1 MIQTLKNAWKV
12 EEVRKKL
19 IFTFLMLVIYRL
31 GNVIPVP
38 FMDKEVVSA
47 IMTGQDNGILQMLNM
62 FSGGSLQNMS
72 IFALSIYPYITA
84 SIIIQLLTV
93 AFPKLEEIARDGE
106 EGKRKMGK
114 YTKIVGVILA
124 FVQAYAMVVVVFGS
138 AANIATTNS
147 AYSKIVMLLTL
158 VAGTMF
164 LVWLGEMITERGI
177 GNGISIIIFYGIISG
192 APTAIKNMIQSGQSG
207 TVAWW
212 AFTIFALISV
222 AILVIVIEI
231 NEGERKIPVQYAK
244 RVVGRK
250 MYGGQSTHIPVK
262 VNMSGVMPVIFASS
276 IMQLPQTIVALFG
289 TKLPKW
295 LDSILSINTTSGLII
310 YCIVNLFLIIVF
322 SYFYSAIQFNTVEYA
337 KNLQQYGGFIPGI
350 RPGKP
355 TGEYLQG
362 ISSKITL
369 IGAVTL
375 AIIATA
381 PILVSHFLKLHML
394 FAGTSLIIV
403 VGVILETIKQIE
415 SMLTMRH
422 YKGFLN
428 K

>member
-1 MIQTLKNAWKV
+1 MLQTLKNAWKV
-12 EEVRKKL
+12 KEVRDRL
-19 IFTFLMLVIYRL
+19 IFTFLMLVVYRL

-38 FMDKEVVSA
+38 FMDAKVVQAHMS
-47 IMTGQDNGILQMLNM
+47 GQDAGLLSMLNA
-62 FSGGSLQNMS
+62 FSGGSLSNMS

-84 SIIIQLLTV
+84 SIIIQLLTI
-93 AFPKLEEIARDGE
+93 AIPRLEEIAKDGE
-106 EGKRKMGK
+106 EGKKKIGQ
-114 YTKIVGVILA
+114 YTKIMGVVLG
-124 FVQAYAMVVVVFGS
+124 FVQAYAMVNVLFSDAVQ
-138 AANIATTNS
+138 IAKGN
-147 AYSKIVMLLTL
+147 AFSKLIMLLTL

-164 LVWLGEMITERGI
+164 LVWLGEMITTKGV
-177 GNGISIIIFYGIISG
+177 GNGISIIIFFGIISG
-192 APTAIKNMIQSGQSG
+192 APRAVQTMIAQNQNGM
-207 TVAWW
+207 VAWW
-212 AFTIFALISV
+212 AFVIFALVSI

-231 NEGERKIPVQYAK
+231 NQGERRIPVQYAK

-276 IMQLPQTIVALFG
+276 ILQLPNTIISLFG
-289 TKLPKW
+289 AKAPKW
-295 LDSILSINTTSGLII
+295 LEYLFSMQTISGLIL
-310 YCIVNLFLIIVF
+310 YCLINLVLIIIF
-322 SYFYSAIQFNTVEYA
+322 AYFYSAIQFNTVEYA

-350 RPGKP
+350 RPGRP
-355 TGEYLQG
+355 TGEYLQN
-362 ISSKITL
+362 ISGKITL
-369 IGAVTL
+369 IGALIL
-375 AIIATA
+375 AVVATA
-381 PILVSHFLKLHML
+381 PFIINYALKLRMI

>member
-1 MIQTLKNAWKV
+1 MLQTLKNAWKV
-12 EEVRKKL
+12 EDVRKRL
-19 IFTFLMLVIYRL
+19 IFTFLMLVIFRL
-31 GNVIPVP
+31 GNTIPVP
-38 FMDKEVVSA
+38 FMNAEMVKQVMSGNE
-47 IMTGQDNGILQMLNM
+47 MGLLQMINSLG
-62 FSGGSLQNMS
+62 GGSLQGMT

-84 SIIIQLLTV
+84 SIITQLLTI
-93 AFPKLEEIARDGE
+93 AIPKLEEMARDGE

-114 YTKIVGVILA
+114 YTKIIGVVLA
-124 FVQAYAMVVVVFGS
+124 FIQAYAVVNILFGQAVATGS
-138 AANIATTNS
+138 AF
-147 AYSKIVMLLTL
+147 SKVIMLLTL

-164 LVWLGEMITERGI
+164 LVWLGEMITEKGV
-177 GNGISIIIFYGIISG
+177 GNGISIIIFFGIISG
-192 APTAIKNMIQSGQSG
+192 VPNSIKNMFQRGQAG
-207 TVAWW
+207 MLTWW
-212 AFTIFALISV
+212 AVAILVLVSI

-231 NEGERKIPVQYAK
+231 NQGERKIPVQYAK

-276 IMQLPQTIVALFG
+276 ILQLPQTIIGLFG
-289 TKLPKW
+289 GTRPKW
-295 LDSILSINTTSGLII
+295 VDFLFGMNTWSGLIL

-322 SYFYSAIQFNTVEYA
+322 AYFYSAVQFNTVEYA

-355 TGEYLQG
+355 TGEYLQR
-362 ISSKITL
+362 ISGKITL
-369 IGAVTL
+369 IGAVIL
-375 AIIATA
+375 AVIATA
-381 PILVSHFLKLHML
+381 PFLVNFTLDLNML

>member
-12 EEVRKKL
+12 EDVRKRL

-38 FMDKEVVSA
+38 FIDSSVVEA
-47 IMTGQDNGILQMLNM
+47 VMTGQDNYLLQMLNT
-62 FSGGSLQNMS
+62 FAGGSLQSMS

-84 SIIIQLLTV
+84 SIVMQLLTI
-93 AFPKLEEIARDGE
+93 AIPRLEEMARDGE

-114 YTKIVGVILA
+114 YTKVIGVVLA
-124 FVQAYAMVVVVFGS
+124 LVQAYAIVMVLFGQ
-138 AANIATTNS
+138 AVATGNFL
-147 AYSKIVMLLTL
+147 SKAIMLLTL

-164 LVWLGEMITERGI
+164 LVWLGEMITEKGV
-177 GNGISIIIFYGIISG
+177 GNGISIIIFFGIISG
-192 APTAIKNMIQSGQSG
+192 VPNQIKQMFAGFSYGQF
-207 TVAWW
+207 AWW
-212 AFTIFALISV
+212 AVAILALISV
-222 AILVIVIEI
+222 VILVIVIEI
-231 NEGERKIPVQYAK
+231 NQGERRIPVQYAK

-262 VNMSGVMPVIFASS
+262 VNMSGVMPVIFSNA
-276 IMQLPQTIVALFG
+276 ILQLPQLIISLFG
-289 TKLPKW
+289 GSTPKW
-295 LDSILSINTTSGLII
+295 MEYLFGMNTISGLII
-310 YCIVNLFLIIVF
+310 YCLVNLFLIIVF
-322 SYFYSAIQFNTVEYA
+322 AYFYSAVQFNTVEYA

-355 TGEYLQG
+355 TGEYLQR

-369 IGAVTL
+369 IGAVIL

-381 PILVSHFLKLHML
+381 PFLVNYFLKLNML

>member
-1 MIQTLKNAWKV
+1 MLQTLKNAWKV
-12 EEVRKKL
+12 KEVRDRL
-19 IFTFLMLVIYRL
+19 IFTFLMLVVYRL

-38 FMDKEVVSA
+38 FMDAKVVQAHMS
-47 IMTGQDNGILQMLNM
+47 GQDAGLLSMLNA
-62 FSGGSLQNMS
+62 FSGGSLSNMS

-84 SIIIQLLTV
+84 SIIIQLLTI
-93 AFPKLEEIARDGE
+93 AIPRLEEIAKDGE
-106 EGKRKMGK
+106 EGKKKIGE
-114 YTKIVGVILA
+114 YTKIMGVVLG
-124 FVQAYAMVVVVFGS
+124 FVQAYAMVNVLFSDAVQ
-138 AANIATTNS
+138 IAKGN
-147 AYSKIVMLLTL
+147 ALSKIIMLLTL

-164 LVWLGEMITERGI
+164 LVWLGEMITTKGI
-177 GNGISIIIFYGIISG
+177 GNGISIIIFFGIISG
-192 APTAIKNMIQSGQSG
+192 APRAVQTMIAQKQGG
-207 TVAWW
+207 MVAWW
-212 AFTIFALISV
+212 AFVILALVSI

-231 NEGERKIPVQYAK
+231 NQGERRIPVQYAK

-276 IMQLPQTIVALFG
+276 ILQLPNTIISLFG
-289 TKLPKW
+289 AKAPKW
-295 LDSILSINTTSGLII
+295 LEYLFSMQTISGLIL
-310 YCIVNLFLIIVF
+310 YCLINLVLIIIF
-322 SYFYSAIQFNTVEYA
+322 AYFYSAIQFNTVEYA

-350 RPGKP
+350 RPGRP
-355 TGEYLQG
+355 TGEYLQN
-362 ISSKITL
+362 ISGKITL
-369 IGAVTL
+369 IGALIL
-375 AIIATA
+375 AVVATA
-381 PILVSHFLKLHML
+381 PFIINYALKLRMI

>member
-1 MIQTLKNAWKV
+1 MLQTLKNAWKV

-19 IFTFLMLVIYRL
+19 IFTFLMLVIFRL
-31 GNVIPVP
+31 GNTIPVP
-38 FMDKEVVSA
+38 FMNANMVKEVMSGNEMGLLA
-47 IMTGQDNGILQMLNM
+47 MINSLG
-62 FSGGSLQNMS
+62 GGSLQGMT

-84 SIIIQLLTV
+84 SIITQLLTI
-93 AFPKLEEIARDGE
+93 AIPRLEEMARDGE

-114 YTKIVGVILA
+114 YTKIIGVILA
-124 FVQAYAMVVVVFGS
+124 FIQAYAVVNILFGQAVATGS
-138 AANIATTNS
+138 AF
-147 AYSKIVMLLTL
+147 SKIIMLLTL

-164 LVWLGEMITERGI
+164 LVWLGEMITEKGI
-177 GNGISIIIFYGIISG
+177 GNGISIIIFFGIISG
-192 APTAIKNMIQSGQSG
+192 VPNSIKTMIQKGQAG
-207 TVAWW
+207 VLTWW
-212 AFTIFALISV
+212 ALAILVLVSI

-231 NEGERKIPVQYAK
+231 NQGERKIPVQYAK

-276 IMQLPQTIVALFG
+276 ILQLPQTIIGLFG
-289 TKLPKW
+289 ATRPKW
-295 LDSILSINTTSGLII
+295 VDFLFGMNTWSGLIL

-322 SYFYSAIQFNTVEYA
+322 AYFYSAVQFNTVEYA

-355 TGEYLQG
+355 TGEYLQR
-362 ISSKITL
+362 ISGKITL
-369 IGAVTL
+369 IGAVIL
-375 AIIATA
+375 AIIATV
-381 PILVSHFLKLHML
+381 PFLVNFTLDLNML

>member
-12 EEVRKKL
+12 EDVRKRL

-38 FMDKEVVSA
+38 FIDASVVEA
-47 IMTGQDNGILQMLNM
+47 VMTGQDNYLLQMLNT
-62 FSGGSLQNMS
+62 FAGGSLQSMS

-84 SIIIQLLTV
+84 SIVMQLLTI
-93 AFPKLEEIARDGE
+93 AIPRLEEMARDGE

-114 YTKIVGVILA
+114 YTKVIGVVLA
-124 FVQAYAMVVVVFGS
+124 LVQAYAIVMVLFGQ
-138 AANIATTNS
+138 AVATGNFL
-147 AYSKIVMLLTL
+147 SKAIMLLTL

-164 LVWLGEMITERGI
+164 LVWLGEMITEKGV
-177 GNGISIIIFYGIISG
+177 GNGISIIIFFGIISG
-192 APTAIKNMIQSGQSG
+192 VPNQVKQTMAGFSAGHY
-207 TVAWW
+207 AWW
-212 AFTIFALISV
+212 AMAILVLVSIV
-222 AILVIVIEI
+222 ILVIVIEI
-231 NEGERKIPVQYAK
+231 NQGERRIPVQYAK

-262 VNMSGVMPVIFASS
+262 VNMSGVMPVIFSNA
-276 IMQLPQTIVALFG
+276 ILQLPQLIISLFG
-289 TKLPKW
+289 GSTPKW
-295 LDSILSINTTSGLII
+295 MEYLFGMNTLSGLII
-310 YCIVNLFLIIVF
+310 YCLVNLFLIIVF
-322 SYFYSAIQFNTVEYA
+322 AYFYSAVQFNTVEYA

-355 TGEYLQG
+355 TGEFLQR

-369 IGAVTL
+369 IGAVIL

-381 PILVSHFLKLHML
+381 PFLVNYFLKLNLL

>member
-12 EEVRKKL
+12 EDVRKRL

-38 FMDKEVVSA
+38 FIDASVVEA
-47 IMTGQDNGILQMLNM
+47 VMTGQDNYLLQMLNT
-62 FSGGSLQNMS
+62 FAGGSLQSMS

-84 SIIIQLLTV
+84 SIVMQLLTI
-93 AFPKLEEIARDGE
+93 AIPRLEEMARDGE

-114 YTKIVGVILA
+114 YTKVIGVVLA
-124 FVQAYAMVVVVFGS
+124 LVQAYAIVMVLFGQ
-138 AANIATTNS
+138 AVATGNFL
-147 AYSKIVMLLTL
+147 SKAIMLLTL

-164 LVWLGEMITERGI
+164 LVWLGEMITEKGV
-177 GNGISIIIFYGIISG
+177 GNGISIIIFFGIISG
-192 APTAIKNMIQSGQSG
+192 VPNQVKQTMAGFSVGHY
-207 TVAWW
+207 AWW
-212 AFTIFALISV
+212 AMAILVLVSIV
-222 AILVIVIEI
+222 ILVIVIEI
-231 NEGERKIPVQYAK
+231 NQGERRIPVQYAK

-262 VNMSGVMPVIFASS
+262 VNMSGVMPVIFSNA
-276 IMQLPQTIVALFG
+276 ILQLPQLIISLFG
-289 TKLPKW
+289 GSTPKW
-295 LDSILSINTTSGLII
+295 MEYLFGMNTLSGLII
-310 YCIVNLFLIIVF
+310 YCLVNLFLIIVF
-322 SYFYSAIQFNTVEYA
+322 AYFYSAVQFNTVEYA

-355 TGEYLQG
+355 TGEFLQR

-369 IGAVTL
+369 IGAVIL

-381 PILVSHFLKLHML
+381 PFLVNYFLKLNLL